1 MMIHK
6 HYKLSIDAWWP
17 FIVLKTIP
25 EQFNNVHWLFTNVCF
40 WGGFG
45 CRVFIYKQ
53 KWWSKLCL
61 FNVSDMWIQYLWMF
75 SGINKHSKGIYFLGA
90 WQFMTMTFN
99 NHFLNG
105 CWPFM
110 KFYGKIVNN
119 HSKNTLLLEGSILLH
134 KQIYS
139 ILK

>member
-61 FNVSDMWIQYLWMF
+61 FNVSNMWIPCLWIF
-75 SGINKHSKGIYFLGA
+75 SGPFNSIQRAFTFWGA

-99 NHFLNG
+99 KSFFEWMLTIHEILWENSQQ
-105 CWPFM
+105 PF
-110 KFYGKIVNN
+110 KEHLTSRRKYF
-119 HSKNTLLLEGSILLH
+119 TT
-134 KQIYS
+134 
-139 ILK
+139 

>member
-1 MMIHK
+1 MFDYWKMMIHK

-40 WGGFG
+40 WGGLG

-75 SGINKHSKGIYFLGA
+75 SGINKHSKGIYFLGGLTVHA
-90 WQFMTMTFN
+90 NDIQQSFVEWMLTIHEVLWENSQQTFN
-99 NHFLNG
+99 EHLT
-105 CWPFM
+105 
-110 KFYGKIVNN
+110 
-119 HSKNTLLLEGSILLH
+119 SRRKNF
-134 KQIYS
+134 
-139 ILK
+139 